1 MNALAKITA
10 PLNERLRPSLDKY
23 KAQLAQR
30 WQGLQTRE
38 QRLIQVMAVF
48 IALAILWFGF
58 WQPLNERIERAEM
71 RLQAQ
76 IQTQRHVE
84 QQIAL
89 VLQARNRQQQSVQ
102 QVRANQLNSV
112 VNQLTGQLD
121 IDVSRVQPQ
130 NESLVLVFNEAQFN
144 ALLELLVQL
153 SERGVL
159 IESLDVT
166 ETNTTGVVR
175 VRRLQIRATG

>member
-1 MNALAKITA
+1 MSAFVKITA
-10 PLNERLRPSLDKY
+10 PLNERLRPSLNKY
-23 KAQLAQR
+23 QAQLTQR
-30 WQGLQTRE
+30 WQALQVRE
-38 QRLIQVMAVF
+38 QRLIQIMAVF
-48 IALAILWFGF
+48 IGLAVIWFGF

-76 IQTQRHVE
+76 IQTQRYVE

-89 VLQARNRQQQSVQ
+89 VLQARNRQRQSVQ

-112 VNQLTGQLD
+112 VNQLTGQID

-159 IESLDVT
+159 IENLDVT
-166 ETNTTGVVR
+166 ETNTAGVVR
-175 VRRLQIRATG
+175 VRRLQIRATS